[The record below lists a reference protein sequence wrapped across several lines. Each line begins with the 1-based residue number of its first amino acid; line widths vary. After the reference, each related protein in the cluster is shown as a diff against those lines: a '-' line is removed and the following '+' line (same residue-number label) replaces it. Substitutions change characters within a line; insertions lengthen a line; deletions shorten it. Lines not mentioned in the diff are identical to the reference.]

1 MKTKVYSQDNVEVG
15 EMDLQDQ
22 VFSVEVKPE
31 IMHQAMRSHL
41 ASSRRGTVGVKT
53 RGTIRGG
60 GRKPWRQKG
69 TGRARAGSTRSPLW
83 TGGSVIHGPKQRSY
97 SFKLNKKVRK
107 LALKMALS
115 ARAQDGSLKVVD
127 EFNLD
132 EVKTK
137 KFVQIKN
144 SLQVKKPLIV
154 IDKEYN
160 NLVLSARNVPGVEV
174 VTYDQVNPYLVMK
187 HGELIMEQ
195 KAVDSLQDR
204 LS

>member
-1 MKTKVYSQDNVEVG
+1 
-15 EMDLQDQ
+15 
-22 VFSVEVKPE
+22 
-31 IMHQAMRSHL
+31 
-41 ASSRRGTVGVKT
+41 
-53 RGTIRGG
+53 
-60 GRKPWRQKG
+60 
-69 TGRARAGSTRSPLW
+69 LW

-97 SFKLNKKVRK
+97 SFKLNKKVRR

-127 EFNLD
+127 EFSLD
-132 EVKTK
+132 EIKTK
-137 KFVQIKN
+137 KFEQIKN
-144 SLQVKKPLIV
+144 SLQAKKPLIV